1 MADSRGSGSIWWIV
15 SAPPLPD
22 PERPRHTGPR
32 FFGRRQGRP
41 LRRGGRTLIDALL
54 PRIAIVPPAEGVQ
67 LDPATLF
74 PATVKEVW
82 LEIGFGG
89 GEHLAA
95 QATRHR
101 DVGIIG
107 CEVFVNGVAAL
118 LGHVEREHLE
128 NVRVFSDDVRRLF
141 PALPDACFA
150 RIFVLFPDPW
160 PKKRH
165 AERRFIGPEN
175 LPVLARLL
183 KDGGEL
189 RIATDEPVYKEWAVE
204 QMAAAAEFE
213 RITVDPTQRP
223 ADWPETRYEAKAL
236 REGRQPIYL
245 SFRRRVRA

>member
-1 MADSRGSGSIWWIV
+1 M
-15 SAPPLPD
+15 PD
-22 PERPRHTGPR
+22 PARPQHTGPR

-41 LRRGGRTLIDALL
+41 LRRNGRTLIDALL
-54 PRIAIVPPAEGVQ
+54 PRLAIALPTEGMR
-67 LDPATLF
+67 LDPAALF
-74 PATVKEVW
+74 PAPVREFW

-95 QATRHR
+95 QAARHR
-101 DVGIIG
+101 DVGMIG
-107 CEVFVNGVAAL
+107 SEVFVNGVAAL
-118 LGHVEREHLE
+118 LGHVEREHLD

-150 RIFVLFPDPW
+150 RVFVLFPDPW

-175 LPVLARLL
+175 LPALARLL

-189 RIATDEPVYKEWAVE
+189 RIATDDPVYQEWAVE
-204 QMAAAAEFE
+204 QMAAAPEFE
-213 RITVDPTQRP
+213 RLTADPAQRP

-236 REGRQPIYL
+236 REGRPPIYL
-245 SFRRRVRA
+245 SYRRRPRA